1 MKCQSNFFL
10 CSTCHCWRSPDW
22 HHMSMGWA
30 QPHSHRHMLRSSFWG
45 TLCCPEVCA
54 SSTPFPPCSH
64 HGLGFYTRAKLEVT
78 LAMNIFMEESN
89 QTPRTW
95 CNILPKAG
103 SSCVLRAAHSQLY
116 PHEIFI
122 ERKLYNLSRQ
132 SGPSLTVLV
141 GTCLSYQ
148 QSHLPEPQ
156 QVTCRMDNSIYWTV
170 TERGLVCLAN
180 QNFGGFQFWPRGP
193 GADFSL
199 YKSCSQAVTQQ
210 NWVRWAGGSGFLL
223 LPTVAVSSKSGWDKS
238 TRPYSSDTM
247 EIVINFCCLFIYFFL
262 NSVRNTF
269 FPLDNS
275 RGFSNTV
282 QQSNY

>member
-1 MKCQSNFFL
+1 MDIIAPKPIRKNIHLVFLIINFSAGDVLLAYMSRVYSGHIPTTNEMPIQFLPLQHMPLLKVPRLASYEHGQWHGVGTATFPQAHAAQQLLRDPLLPRGVCQQHTL
-10 CSTCHCWRSPDW
+10 PTL
-22 HHMSMGWA
+22 
-30 QPHSHRHMLRSSFWG
+30 QPPWSG
-45 TLCCPEVCA
+45 V
-54 SSTPFPPCSH
+54 
-64 HGLGFYTRAKLEVT
+64 YTRAKLEVT

-223 LPTVAVSSKSGWDKS
+223 LPTVAVSSKSG
-238 TRPYSSDTM
+238 
-247 EIVINFCCLFIYFFL
+247 
-262 NSVRNTF
+262 
-269 FPLDNS
+269 
-275 RGFSNTV
+275 
-282 QQSNY
+282 